1 MSRVPNVIAEAF
13 DAGRLA
19 SLEGVAR
26 SNDSCPYMATSDCA
40 DAWHAGHAYET
51 KRPTVY
57 GLSSVSSGRGYR
69 VNVTDGTGYPKGSK
83 APRFVYHID
92 YDHKGAPAVRMERA
106 A

>member
-1 MSRVPNVIAEAF
+1 MATSMLTEF
-13 DAGRLA
+13 DEGRLA

-26 SNDSCPYMATSDCA
+26 TNANCPYMATSDCA

-57 GLSSVSSGRGYR
+57 GVSSVTSGRGYR

-83 APRFVYHID
+83 APRFSYVLD
-92 YDHKGAPAVRMERA
+92 WDHKDAPAVTVERVA
-106 A
+106 